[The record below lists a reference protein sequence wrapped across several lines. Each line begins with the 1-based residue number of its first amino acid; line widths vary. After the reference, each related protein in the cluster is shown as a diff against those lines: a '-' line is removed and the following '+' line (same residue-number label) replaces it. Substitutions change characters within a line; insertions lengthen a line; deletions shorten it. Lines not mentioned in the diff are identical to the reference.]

1 MLTQLEEAIRETEEA
16 ALDAADTDS
25 IMTGTSF
32 TGNQDGKRYGHW
44 LRWSNKF
51 NIYVLLDP
59 ISFLV
64 KWMLHIRQTN
74 GHRSPIFTIIVLS
87 LYGQYQYF

>member
-1 MLTQLEEAIRETEEA
+1 MNFAQILLGVCVWCVCTLYLQQEEMLTQLEEAIRETEEA

-44 LRWSNKF
+44 LR
-51 NIYVLLDP
+51 
-59 ISFLV
+59 
-64 KWMLHIRQTN
+64 
-74 GHRSPIFTIIVLS
+74 
-87 LYGQYQYF
+87 